1 MNRGAGSPANV
12 RIALGADH
20 AGYATKVELFRE
32 LTDLGYKVI
41 DFGTHSEESCD
52 YPDFALR
59 VAKAVASG
67 RCDRGILACGSGI
80 GMAITAN
87 KIKGVRAA
95 TPWSVKTAKLASQHN
110 SCNVLCVAG
119 RLSSLPAIKRIVR
132 AWLTTPFEGGRHER
146 RIEKILKIEAKA

>member
-1 MNRGAGSPANV
+1 VSRSNGSGAGL

-20 AGYATKVELFRE
+20 AGFATKAELFRE
-32 LTDLGYKVI
+32 LTDQGYKVI

-52 YPDFALR
+52 YPDFAVR
-59 VAKAVASG
+59 VGKAVASG

-87 KIKGVRAA
+87 KVKGVRAA
-95 TPWSVKTAKLASQHN
+95 TPWSVKVARLSAQHN

-119 RLSSLPAIKRIVR
+119 RFSTLPSIKRIVR
-132 AWLTTPFEGGRHER
+132 AWLATPFEGGRHQR
-146 RIEKILKIEAKA
+146 RIEKIRKIEAKA